1 MTPFR
6 ERNPVPIG
14 IASLLG
20 MVLLFVAVLN
30 VGKIPGFSH
39 DTTYAARFPEAAG
52 LEPQNEVRVAG
63 VRSGTVES
71 VSLKGKEVE
80 VRFRLDDGIRLG
92 DDTRANIKLK
102 TLLGVK
108 FLDIQPQGEGSLD
121 EGDVI
126 PQSRT
131 TVPFQVYDAFNQLTG
146 SVNEIDVDQ
155 LSEAF
160 STLTETFR
168 DSGGNSKAALDGLT
182 RISRT
187 IASRDSELRRLLA
200 GTRTVTA
207 ALSARDVELTRLLG
221 DADLVLRLIQQ
232 RRQVISS
239 LLSNTARLSAEL
251 TDLVRDNRAHIDPLL
266 NNLHSVVEVLRSNVD
281 NLDRSIELLGPFT
294 RYGANATGNGRWLDV
309 YAENLVITPDVLCLI
324 NPAGCAP

>member
-1 MTPFR
+1 VIPFR

-14 IASLLG
+14 IAGIVG
-20 MVLLFVAVLN
+20 MAVLIFAVLN
-30 VGKIPGFSH
+30 VGRLPGLSH

-71 VSLKGKEVE
+71 VTLEGREVE
-80 VRFRLDDGIRLG
+80 VRFRLDDAIRLG
-92 DDTRANIKLK
+92 ESSRANIKLK

-108 FLDIQPQGEGSLD
+108 FLDIVPEGEGRLD

-131 TVPFQVYDAFNQLTG
+131 SVPFQVYDAFNQLTG
-146 SVNEIDVDQ
+146 SLNEIDVDQ

-160 STLTETFR
+160 ATLTETFR
-168 DSGGNSKAALDGLT
+168 DSGGNSKAALEGLQ

-187 IASRDSELRRLLA
+187 ISSRDSELRRLLA

-221 DADLVLRLIQQ
+221 DADLVLQLVQR
-232 RRQVISS
+232 RRQVIHS
-239 LLSNTARLSAEL
+239 LLVNTGRLAAEL
-251 TDLVRDNRAHIDPLL
+251 TDLVRDNRARLEPLL
-266 NNLHSVVEVLRSNVD
+266 ANLHTVVEVLRSNIG
-281 NLDRSIELLGPFT
+281 NLDRSIELLGPFA

-309 YAENLVITPDVLCLI
+309 YAENLVVTDDTLCLI
-324 NPAGCAP
+324 NPESCAP

>member
-6 ERNPVPIG
+6 ERNPIPIG
-14 IASLLG
+14 IASMLG
-20 MVLLFVAVLN
+20 MALLFFGVLN
-30 VGKIPGFSH
+30 VGHLPGLSH

-71 VSLKGKEVE
+71 VTLKGKEVE
-80 VRFRLDDGIRLG
+80 VLFRLDDGIRLG
-92 DDTRANIKLK
+92 RDSRANIKLK

-108 FLDIQPQGEGSLD
+108 FLDVQPQGEGRLD

-126 PQSRT
+126 PLART
-131 TVPFQVYDAFNQLTG
+131 SVPFQVYDAFNKLTD
-146 SVNEIDVDQ
+146 SVNEIDVGQ

-160 STLTETFR
+160 KTLTETFR
-168 DSGGNSKAALDGLT
+168 DSGGNSRAALEGLE

-187 IASRDSELRRLLA
+187 ISSRDSELRRLLA

-221 DADLVLRLIQQ
+221 DADLVLQLVQR

-239 LLSNTARLSAEL
+239 LLANTARLSAEL
-251 TDLVRDNRAHIDPLL
+251 TDLVRDNRAQLTPLL
-266 NNLHSVVEVLRSNVD
+266 NNLHSVVEVLRSNID
-281 NLDRSIELLGPFT
+281 NLDRSIELLGPFA

-309 YAENLVITPDVLCLI
+309 YAENLVVTDDTLCLI
-324 NPAGCAP
+324 NPTACAP

>member
-14 IASLLG
+14 IAG
-20 MVLLFVAVLN
+20 IVGIVLLLVAVMN
-30 VGKIPGFSH
+30 VGRLPFLSN

-52 LEPQNEVRVAG
+52 LATQNEVRVAG
-63 VRSGTVES
+63 VRKGTVVAVTLE
-71 VSLKGKEVE
+71 GTEVE
-80 VRFRLDDGIRLG
+80 VRFRLDSGIRLG
-92 DDTRANIKLK
+92 ETTRANIKLK

-108 FLDIQPQGEGSLD
+108 FLDIQPAGTGRLD

-131 TVPFQVYDAFNQLTG
+131 TVPFQVYDAFNQLSG
-146 SVNEIDVDQ
+146 SLNQIDVDQ

-168 DSGGNSKAALDGLT
+168 DSGGNSRAALEGLQ

-187 IASRDSELRRLLA
+187 IASRDAELRRLLVS
-200 GTRTVTA
+200 TRTVTG

-221 DADLVLRLIQQ
+221 DADLVLQMVQQ
-232 RRQVISS
+232 RRQVIAS
-239 LLSNTARLSAEL
+239 LLVNTARLAAEL
-251 TDLVRDNRAHIDPLL
+251 TDLVRDNRARLDPLL
-266 NNLHSVVEVLRSNVD
+266 DNLHSVVEVLRSNIT

-294 RYGANATGNGRWLDV
+294 RYGSNATGNGRWLDV
-309 YAENLVITPDVLCLI
+309 YAENLIVSDEVLCTI
-324 NPAGCAP
+324 NPASCAP